1 MVTTISTLTDRYQT
15 TVPDPIRKLLGLS
28 KRDRICYTIEA
39 DGKVTIS
46 RAQEPEN
53 DPILGQFLNF
63 IAKDIAQNPQHIK
76 AISPDLVERIRVL
89 VDGVDVDVDLDAP
102 LADEDE

>member
-89 VDGVDVDVDLDAP
+89 VDGVDVDLDAP

>member
-46 RAQEPEN
+46 RVQEPEN

>member
-63 IAKDIAQNPQHIK
+63 IAKDIAQNPQQIK

-89 VDGVDVDVDLDAP
+89 VDGVDVDLDAP